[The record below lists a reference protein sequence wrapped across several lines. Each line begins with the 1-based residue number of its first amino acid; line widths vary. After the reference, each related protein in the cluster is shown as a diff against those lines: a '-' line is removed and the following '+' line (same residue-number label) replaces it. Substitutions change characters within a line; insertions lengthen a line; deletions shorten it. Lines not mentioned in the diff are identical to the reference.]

1 MNVHVDML
9 IETTLTEEEKQA
21 LGWIEKVIQKAAEV
35 EQLPP
40 VEVAITIVDNQRIQ
54 ELNREYR
61 GKDQPTDVLSF
72 PLWEPDEE
80 WILEEGEEYV
90 ALGDLIIS
98 IEKAKEQAEEYGHSL
113 EREIGF
119 LAVHGFL
126 HLLGYDHETKEQE
139 EEMFGRQEEILQ
151 KLGLTR

>member
-1 MNVHVDML
+1 MSVQVDLL

-21 LGWIEKVIQKAAEV
+21 LGWIEKVIQTAAEV
-35 EQLPP
+35 EELPP

-80 WILEEGEEYV
+80 WVIEEGEEYV
-90 ALGDLIIS
+90 TLGDLIIS
-98 IEKAKEQAEEYGHSL
+98 IEKAKEQAQEYGHSL